1 MATQKKVAKAVKA
14 ASKAVVA
21 PATLDVPAVLK
32 SAKTFFQGEKN
43 AEASRAKR
51 VDALY
56 ELGLRSSD
64 CYAKTS
70 RLDRVQFGALTR
82 LALGAIHDD
91 ATRLMALM
99 SKEDYAAKRDE
110 LEGPAKERFQKFRNT
125 AKAKAGPYLAS
136 LAAQL
141 DTREPQSVRD
151 AKAVDKK
158 KAAEAKK
165 ADKAAA
171 DSKTG
176 REKIL
181 EQLANIQSIMQND
194 KDPQY
199 KVPDLQSAL
208 EEVMDILG

>member
-1 MATQKKVAKAVKA
+1 MAAKKKVAKAVKA
-14 ASKAVVA
+14 ASTSVVA
-21 PATLDVPAVLK
+21 PAQLDVPAVLK

-56 ELGLRSSD
+56 ALGLRGSD

-70 RLDRVQFGALTR
+70 RLDRVQFGALKL

-91 ATRLMALM
+91 ATRQMALM
-99 SKEDYAAKRDE
+99 SKEEYAAKRDE
-110 LEGPAKERFQKFRNT
+110 LEGDAKKRFQKFRADAT
-125 AKAKAGPYLAS
+125 GKAGPYLAS

-141 DTREPQSVRD
+141 DTREPQEVRE
-151 AKAVDKK
+151 AKAAAKA

-165 ADKAAA
+165 AEKEAA

-194 KDPQY
+194 KEPDYQ
-199 KVPDLQSAL
+199 VPALQSAL
-208 EEVMDILG
+208 AEVMDILG

>member
-1 MATQKKVAKAVKA
+1 MATQKKVAVAVKA

-32 SAKTFFQGEKN
+32 SAKSFFQGEKN
-43 AEASRAKR
+43 AEARRATR

-56 ELGLRSSD
+56 ALGLRASD

-70 RLDRVQFGALTR
+70 RLDKVQFGALTR

-91 ATRLMALM
+91 ATRHMALM
-99 SKEDYAAKRDE
+99 SKEEYAAKRDE
-110 LEGPAKERFQKFRNT
+110 LEGDAKKRFQDFRNT

-141 DTREPQSVRD
+141 DTREPQEIRE
-151 AKAVDKK
+151 AKAAAKA

-165 ADKAAA
+165 AEKAAA
-171 DSKTG
+171 EEKTG

-194 KDPQY
+194 KDPDYQ
-199 KVPDLQSAL
+199 VPDLQKAL
-208 EEVMDILG
+208 TEVMDILG